1 MKNRIIFFLM
11 LLFLLGC
18 TKEISETLPAEE
30 NITTAHLENETDTV
44 EEIIPCETIE
54 ECREGKTCYLGFCIA
69 EEDVA
74 AYIPEAEEET
84 VLRASETWNGTLYG
98 TEYPYEEKSE
108 CGDVTNHYTILV
120 TVPSSLVAAVQ
131 NTSNYAKIPADD
143 TEGSVSGWSLVY
155 QETSTPYCDV
165 EGSVFSGMSI
175 TVDASLTKGEPVIRL
190 LTRNNGSEFFET
202 STWRRYNTS
211 NILENGSKEIL
222 GEGSNVYNG
231 FLLVPK
237 LISDT
242 TVSGSWRTAS
252 AEPTPWEPQGTFML
266 TKQEGS

>member
-1 MKNRIIFFLM
+1 MKKRIIFVLM
-11 LLFLLGC
+11 LLFLTSC
-18 TKEISETLPAEE
+18 TKEISETLMANE
-30 NITTAHLENETDTV
+30 NTTTDLENETDT

-54 ECREGKTCYLGFCIA
+54 ECSEGKTCYLGFCID

-74 AYIPEAEEET
+74 VYIPEAEEET
-84 VLRASETWNGTLYG
+84 VTRASETWNGTLYG
-98 TEYPYEEKSE
+98 TEYPYKEKAE
-108 CGDVTNHYTILV
+108 CGDVTNHNTILF

-131 NTSNYAKIPADD
+131 NGSKYEIILADD
-143 TEGSVSGWSLVY
+143 TEGSVSGWSLVS
-155 QETSTPYCDV
+155 QSTSTPDCDV

-175 TVDASLTKGEPVIRL
+175 TVDASLTKGEPLIRL

-202 STWRRYNTS
+202 STWIRYNAST
-211 NILENGSKEIL
+211 ILENGSKEIL

-237 LISDT
+237 IISDT
-242 TVSGSWRTAS
+242 TISGNWRTAS
-252 AEPTPWEPQGTFML
+252 AEPNPWEPQGTFML